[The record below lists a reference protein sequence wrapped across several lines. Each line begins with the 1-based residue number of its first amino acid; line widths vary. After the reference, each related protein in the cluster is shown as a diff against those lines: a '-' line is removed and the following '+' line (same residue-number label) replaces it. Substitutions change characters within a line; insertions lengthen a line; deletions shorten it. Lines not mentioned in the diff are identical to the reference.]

1 MTSMSVPDLQP
12 RMRFLG
18 ALLILALFAPPVL
31 AQEQPAQE
39 LAATTSTHHA
49 RKHHKATPPAPPPPA
64 PAEEAA
70 PAQTPEQAA
79 SEDSQLP
86 AYLQSSPDAEANS
99 AVFDPWEHYNRKI
112 YRFNKKV
119 DKAIAKPLALAYV
132 RVVPQPVRTGVAHF
146 YQNLLQPVTAV
157 NLLLQGHPKSSAE
170 SLGRFAVNTTIGV
183 AGFFDPATKMHIPP
197 FNEDFG
203 QTLGR
208 WGWRKSRYFLLPFLG
223 PGTLRDRVGSVTDG
237 ALFGPYKFIMPTDL
251 RYGLVG
257 LSLVDTRVQILPLDE
272 LSAGIDDDY
281 ILVREAWSQRRNHQI
296 DDQTVNIT
304 DEAAEKPE
312 APKTDGEQP
321 VKQ

>member
-1 MTSMSVPDLQP
+1 MRHPPDLRLFTCWLVALVAFAIAVPAFAQQQP
-12 RMRFLG
+12 
-18 ALLILALFAPPVL
+18 
-31 AQEQPAQE
+31 QP
-39 LAATTSTHHA
+39 THHA
-49 RKHHKATPPAPPPPA
+49 RRHHHATNTTIPAATPASAPEPQQ
-64 PAEEAA
+64 

-79 SEDSQLP
+79 AEDSQLP
-86 AYLQSSPDAEANS
+86 AYLQSSPDAEAAS
-99 AVFDPWEHYNRKI
+99 AVYDPWEHYNRRI

-119 DKAIAKPLALAYV
+119 DKAIAKPLAQTYI
-132 RVVPQPVRTGVAHF
+132 RVVPQPIRTGVSHF

-157 NLLLQGHPKSSAE
+157 NLLLQGHPGSAGK

-183 AGFFDPATKMHIPP
+183 AGLFDPATKMHIPP

-281 ILVREAWSQRRNHQI
+281 ILVREAWSQRRLHQI

-312 APKTDGEQP
+312 VPKSGDEQP

>member
-1 MTSMSVPDLQP
+1 MTLPMHIRPDHHPCARL
-12 RMRFLG
+12 LV
-18 ALLILALFAPPVL
+18 ALLAFAALPVW
-31 AQEQPAQE
+31 AQQPVTT
-39 LAATTSTHHA
+39 AASATEDAASTPSTEPTT
-49 RKHHKATPPAPPPPA
+49 PQ
-64 PAEEAA
+64 

-79 SEDSQLP
+79 EDAQLP
-86 AYLQSSPDAEANS
+86 PYLQENPDAEAKG
-99 AVFDPWEHYNRKI
+99 AVFDPWERYNRKM

-132 RVVPQPVRTGVAHF
+132 RVVPQPVRTGVTNF
-146 YQNLLQPVTAV
+146 YQNLVQPITAV
-157 NLLLQGHPKSSAE
+157 NLLLQGHPGSAGK
-170 SLGRFAVNTTIGV
+170 SLGRFAVNTTIGI
-183 AGFFDPATKMHIPP
+183 GGLFDPATRMHIPP

-237 ALFGPYKFIMPTDL
+237 VLFGPYKFITPADA
-251 RYGLVG
+251 RFGLIG
-257 LSLVDTRVQILPLDE
+257 LSLVDTRVKILPLDE

-312 APKTDGEQP
+312 VPKSDGEQP

>member
-1 MTSMSVPDLQP
+1 MHIRSDQHL
-12 RMRFLG
+12 RARLLI
-18 ALLILALFAPPVL
+18 ALLILAALPVW
-31 AQEQPAQE
+31 AQQPITT
-39 LAATTSTHHA
+39 AATTTEDAAS
-49 RKHHKATPPAPPPPA
+49 PPA
-64 PAEEAA
+64 AEPTKPQ
-70 PAQTPEQAA
+70 PAQTPAQAA
-79 SEDSQLP
+79 EDAQLP
-86 AYLQSSPDAEANS
+86 PYLQENPDAEANG

-119 DKAIAKPLALAYV
+119 DKAIAKPLALAYIK
-132 RVVPQPVRTGVAHF
+132 VVPQPVRTGIGHF

-157 NLLLQGHPKSSAE
+157 NLLLQGHPGSAGK
-170 SLGRFAVNTTIGV
+170 SLGRFAVNTTIGI
-183 AGFFDPATKMHIPP
+183 GGLFDPATKMHIPP

-237 ALFGPYKFIMPTDL
+237 ALFGPYKFINPADL

-312 APKTDGEQP
+312 APKTDGDQP

>member
-1 MTSMSVPDLQP
+1 MMPFMSRPSDL
-12 RMRFLG
+12 RSGARWLI
-18 ALLILALFAPPVL
+18 ALLALALATPTFA
-31 AQEQPAQE
+31 QQQPAPHK
-39 LAATTSTHHA
+39 HHV
-49 RKHHKATPPAPPPPA
+49 RKHHKAARPAPPALA
-64 PAEEAA
+64 PVEQA
-70 PAQTPEQAA
+70 PVQTPEQAA
-79 SEDSQLP
+79 AEDSQLP

-99 AVFDPWEHYNRKI
+99 AVFDPWEHYNRKV

-119 DKAIAKPLALAYV
+119 DKAIAKPIALAYI
-132 RVVPQPVRTGVAHF
+132 RVVPQPARTAVAHF
-146 YQNLLQPVTAV
+146 FVNLLQPVTSV

-183 AGFFDPATKMHIPP
+183 GGLFDPATRMHIPP

-208 WGWRKSRYFLLPFLG
+208 WGWRRSRYFLLPFLG
-223 PGTLRDRVGSVTDG
+223 PGTLRDRIGSVTDG
-237 ALFGPYKFIMPTDL
+237 AAFGPYKFFHPVAAEV
-251 RYGLVG
+251 GLVG

-281 ILVREAWSQRRNHQI
+281 ILVREAWSQRRMHQI